1 MMKSPSV
8 PLPQSDTG
16 RSENAL
22 LDLGFGYCSGEERR
36 AQAPVFVI
44 VVRPEPPGH
53 AMDTTAITRPMTPTQ
68 LRVCLTEI

>member
-1 MMKSPSV
+1 MKYLYV
-8 PLPQSDTG
+8 PIPPSDTG

-36 AQAPVFVI
+36 EPSPAFVI

-53 AMDTTAITRPMTPTQ
+53 GVDTAAITRPMTPTQ